1 MVFPA
6 SSTAV
11 FLTSAF
17 GSDVLLVDLKSVQ
30 CQRWHLGVASM
41 PSSFGMQR
49 KLAPAVHLFSPFR
62 VSNFCW
68 PVFAAIS
75 SVEWSLMLMGT
86 RSQFCT
92 GRESVSCNGH
102 LQVNHLL

>member
-17 GSDVLLVDLKSVQ
+17 DSDVLLVDLKSVQ

-41 PSSFGMQR
+41 HSSFGMQR
-49 KLAPAVHLFSPFR
+49 KLAPAVHLLSPFR
-62 VSNFCW
+62 VSDFC
-68 PVFAAIS
+68 
-75 SVEWSLMLMGT
+75 
-86 RSQFCT
+86 
-92 GRESVSCNGH
+92 
-102 LQVNHLL
+102 